1 MHQWR
6 DHELLHRALGLFGL
20 ASLGAGDEAPPEIVE
35 VAERRQRARAA
46 RDFEEADR
54 LRAELEA
61 AGWEMRDEPGG
72 GYTLVRR
79 R

>member
-1 MHQWR
+1 MHGWR
-6 DHELLHRALGLFGL
+6 DHELLRRALALFSLESL
-20 ASLGAGDEAPPEIVE
+20 AEGETAPPEIIAL
-35 VAERRQRARAA
+35 AERRQRARAE

-72 GYTLVRR
+72 YRLVRKR
-79 R
+79 